1 MTIAA
6 NPGPKPPSPSLA
18 AARNAPP
25 AGAGS
30 SASPGR
36 LWRWLAAHA
45 ASHRPTAPGGGAAGR
60 PGSLP
65 ARQRFP
71 HRGRATLPCLLLALA
86 LLAGCQGPAG
96 RPLTGL
102 ERQLDLAGAS
112 RDPALGDGLLALISG
127 RGGRE
132 QVVLIDLRRDQ
143 PVPVPGLNR
152 PDAQP
157 LAVAIDQR
165 GERLA
170 VVRQRQGRTELVLY
184 RRSMASLEPI
194 AMQPE
199 GVPRRVALDPWGR
212 TLAVEVSRDGLWQV
226 DLINL
231 P

>member
-1 MTIAA
+1 MNQAA
-6 NPGPKPPSPSLA
+6 PPLRQPGKPQPAPARSTRRPAQAFTTSPSQ
-18 AARNAPP
+18 
-25 AGAGS
+25 
-30 SASPGR
+30 
-36 LWRWLAAHA
+36 LWRWLAAQA
-45 ASHRPTAPGGGAAGR
+45 ASHRPEAQGSEAAADLGA
-60 PGSLP
+60 LP
-65 ARQRFP
+65 RRQRFP
-71 HRGRATLPCLLLALA
+71 AGGPPLLPCLLLALA

-96 RPLTGL
+96 RPLLEL

-132 QVVLIDLRRDQ
+132 QVVLIDLRRAQ
-143 PVPVPGLNR
+143 PLPVPGLNR

-157 LAVAIDQR
+157 LAVAVDQR

-184 RRSMASLEPI
+184 RRSMASLELI
-194 AMQPE
+194 AMQPA
-199 GVPRRVALDPWGR
+199 GVPRRVALDPRGR
-212 TLAVEVSRDGLWQV
+212 SLAVEVSRDGLWQV